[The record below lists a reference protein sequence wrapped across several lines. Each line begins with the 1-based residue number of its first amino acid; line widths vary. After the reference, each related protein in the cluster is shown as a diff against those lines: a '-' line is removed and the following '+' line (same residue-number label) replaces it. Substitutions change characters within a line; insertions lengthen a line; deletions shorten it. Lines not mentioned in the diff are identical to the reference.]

1 VTASNTLHGLVVET
15 FRRHYTVM
23 LDGGDRLDCVLKGR
37 NTTLACGDEVE
48 TERIAGSDADSG
60 VITALKPRQNL
71 FYRSDAIRQK
81 LIAANATQILGVA
94 APDIALDEMLLNRWI
109 VAAEAAHCRFVLI
122 ANKRDLS
129 GFSSLRDRLKPYE
142 ALGYPVVET
151 CAKNDVT
158 ALWPW
163 LEHQRSVLI
172 GQSGMGKSTL
182 INTLFPDARSETA
195 AVSKALDSGKHT
207 TTSATL
213 YPLPM
218 PRSGWI
224 IDIPG
229 MKVFGLAHLTPDELT
244 AAFKD
249 IAPLVAHCRFRDCRH
264 DREPGCAVQKALH
277 ESSVHPK
284 RLELLQTLIRESSL

>member
-1 VTASNTLHGLVVET
+1 
-15 FRRHYTVM
+15 M
-23 LDGGDRLDCVLKGR
+23 LDSGDRLDCVLKGR

-48 TERIAGSDADSG
+48 VEHIRGGG

-81 LIAANATQILGVA
+81 LIAANATQILGVV

-109 VAAEAAHCRFVLI
+109 VAAEAARCRFVLI

-129 GFSSLRDRLKPYE
+129 GFSSLRERLKPYE

-158 ALWPW
+158 ALCPW
-163 LEHQRSVLI
+163 LEQQQSVLI

-182 INTLFPDARSETA
+182 INALFPDARSETA
-195 AVSKALDSGKHT
+195 AVSKALGSGKHT

-213 YPLPM
+213 YPLPL
-218 PRSGWI
+218 PLPSSRSGWI

-264 DREPGCAVQKALH
+264 DKEPGCAVQKALH
-277 ESSVHPK
+277 EGGIHPK
-284 RLELLQTLIRESSL
+284 RLELLQTLIRESA

>member
-1 VTASNTLHGLVVET
+1 VSGTENKTLHGLVVET
-15 FRRHYTVM
+15 YRRHYTVM
-23 LDGGDRLDCVLKGR
+23 LDSGDRLDCVLKGR
-37 NTTLACGDEVE
+37 NTALTCGDEVE
-48 TERIAGSDADSG
+48 AEHISGGG

-71 FYRSDAIRQK
+71 FYRSDAVRQK
-81 LIAANATQILGVA
+81 LIAANATQILGVV

-151 CAKNDVT
+151 CAKNDVA

-163 LEHQRSVLI
+163 LEHRQSVLI

-182 INTLFPDARSETA
+182 INALFPGARSETA
-195 AVSKALDSGKHT
+195 EVSKALGSGKHT

-213 YPLPM
+213 YPLPA

-249 IAPLVAHCRFRDCRH
+249 IAPLVAHCRFRDCQH
-264 DREPGCAVQKALH
+264 DKEPGCAVQQALH
-277 ESSVHPK
+277 EGGIHPK
-284 RLELLQTLIRESSL
+284 RLELLQTLIRESS

>member
-1 VTASNTLHGLVVET
+1 VTASNTLYGLVVET

-23 LDGGDRLDCVLKGR
+23 LDSSDRLDCVLKGR
-37 NTTLACGDEVE
+37 NTALACGDEVE
-48 TERIAGSDADSG
+48 IERVAGGG
-60 VITALKPRQNL
+60 VITSLKPRKNL
-71 FYRSDAIRQK
+71 FYRSDIIRQK

-109 VAAEAAHCRFVLI
+109 VAAEASHCRFALI

-129 GFSSLRDRLKPYE
+129 GFSSLRERLKPYE
-142 ALGYPVVET
+142 ALGYPVIET
-151 CAKNDVT
+151 CAKNDVV

-163 LEHQRSVLI
+163 LEHQQSVLI

-182 INTLFPDARSETA
+182 INALFPEAHSETA

-207 TTSATL
+207 TTSAML
-213 YPLPM
+213 HLLPM
-218 PRSGWI
+218 PRSGWV

-249 IAPLVAHCRFRDCRH
+249 IAPLIAHCRFRDCRH
-264 DREPGCAVQKALH
+264 DKEPNCAVQNALH
-277 ESSVHPK
+277 EGSIHPK
-284 RLELLQTLIRESSL
+284 RLELLQTLIRESSLSM

>member
-1 VTASNTLHGLVVET
+1 MTASKTLQGLVVET
-15 FRRHYTVM
+15 FRRHYTVA
-23 LDGGDRLDCVLKGR
+23 LDSGERLDCVLKGR
-37 NTTLACGDEVE
+37 NTLLACGDEVE
-48 TERIAGSDADSG
+48 IERVAGGGA
-60 VITALKPRQNL
+60 ITAIKPRQNL
-71 FYRSDAIRQK
+71 FFRSDAVRQK
-81 LIAANATQILGVA
+81 LIAANVTQILGVA

-109 VAAEAAHCRFVLI
+109 VAAEAAHCRFALI

-129 GFSSLRDRLKPYE
+129 GFSSLRERLKPYE
-142 ALGYPVVET
+142 TLGYAVIET
-151 CAKNDVT
+151 CAKNDVS

-163 LEHQRSVLI
+163 LEHQQSVLI

-182 INTLFPDARSETA
+182 INALFPEARSETA
-195 AVSKALDSGKHT
+195 MVSEALGSGKHT

-213 YPLPM
+213 YPLPA
-218 PRSGWI
+218 PRAGWV

-264 DREPGCAVQKALH
+264 DKEPGCAVQKALN
-277 ESSVHPK
+277 ENFFHPK
-284 RLELLQTLIRESSL
+284 RLELLQTLIRESSQ

>member
-1 VTASNTLHGLVVET
+1 MSAVGNKTLHGLIVET

-23 LDGGDRLDCVLKGR
+23 LDGGNRLDCVLKGR
-37 NTTLACGDEVE
+37 NTALACGDKVEVG
-48 TERIAGSDADSG
+48 RVSG
-60 VITALKPRQNL
+60 GNAITALKPRQNL
-71 FYRSDAIRQK
+71 FYRSDAVRQK
-81 LIAANATQILGVA
+81 LIAANATQILGVV

-109 VAAEAAHCRFVLI
+109 VAAEATHCRFVLI
-122 ANKRDLS
+122 ANKRDLP
-129 GFSSLRDRLKPYE
+129 GFPVLRNRLKPYE

-151 CAKNDVT
+151 CAKNDVA

-163 LEHQRSVLI
+163 LEQQQSVLI

-182 INTLFPDARSETA
+182 INALFPGAYSETA
-195 AVSKALDSGKHT
+195 AVSKALGSGKHT

-213 YPLPM
+213 YPLPT

-229 MKVFGLAHLTPDELT
+229 MKVFGLAHLTPNELT
-244 AAFKD
+244 DAFKD

-277 ESSVHPK
+277 EGGIHPK
-284 RLELLQTLIRESSL
+284 RLELLQTLIRESV